1 MKIRFFVR
9 LVNRF
14 RISQNVIQ
22 TTAIAPVQTNRTL
35 GIKIILIPIAIIAT
49 FIDISTNI
57 LIILSS
63 SFDLSCD
70 EPESFDKLHVSNLQ
84 ECIMSCD
91 VSQVF
96 HLIICLN
103 PNDLCRIVQYGLY
116 TYQIILNNP
125 QSLQILHILKL
136 NILKQ
141 DLEFFGQLWLDHIL
155 QHARG
160 GSKL

>member
-1 MKIRFFVR
+1 MNIF
-9 LVNRF
+9 
-14 RISQNVIQ
+14 
-22 TTAIAPVQTNRTL
+22 
-35 GIKIILIPIAIIAT
+35 IIL
-49 FIDISTNI
+49 
-57 LIILSS
+57 

-96 HLIICLN
+96 HLKISMN

-116 TYQIILNNP
+116 TFQIILNNPHIP
-125 QSLQILHILKL
+125 QSLQILHILDL

-141 DLEFFGQLWLDHIL
+141 DLEFSGQL
-155 QHARG
+155 
-160 GSKL
+160 